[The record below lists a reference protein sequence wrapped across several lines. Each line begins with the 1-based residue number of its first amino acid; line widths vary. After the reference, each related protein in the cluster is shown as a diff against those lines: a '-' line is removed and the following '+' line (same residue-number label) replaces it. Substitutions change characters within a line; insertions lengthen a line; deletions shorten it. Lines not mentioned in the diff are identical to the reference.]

1 MADVILYIAA
11 SLDGYIARKGGRIDW
26 LSMVETSDT
35 DYGYADFYQSV
46 DALVV
51 GRRTYEQALGFGDW
65 PYPGKPSYVF
75 TTRNLTS
82 ERNDVIFTSAK
93 PGTVIR
99 EMETQGFKRIWLV
112 GGAELT
118 AAFLKLR
125 LIDEYIISV
134 VPIILGEGI
143 PLFLPPGPEET
154 LKLVELQQ
162 YPTGLVQ
169 LRYRRR

>member
-1 MADVILYIAA
+1 MANVILYIAT
-11 SLDGYIARKGGRIDW
+11 SLDSYIARKDGRVDW

-46 DALVV
+46 DALVM
-51 GRRTYEQALGFGDW
+51 GSRTYEQALGFGDW

-82 ERNDVIFTSAK
+82 ERKDVIFTSAK
-93 PGTVIR
+93 PDTVIR
-99 EMETQGFKRIWLV
+99 EMDAQGFTRIWLV

-118 AAFLKLR
+118 AVFLKFHLV
-125 LIDEYIISV
+125 DEYILSV
-134 VPIILGEGI
+134 VPTILGEGI
-143 PLFLPPGPEET
+143 PLFLPPIPEEK

-169 LRYRRR
+169 LRYRRK